1 MREKKVERLFVWF
14 GRFMLFAAIV
24 VNAWCTY
31 KYHYNFINS
40 DDGAELILSHM
51 LAQEGGIL
59 SKNWH
64 YSTELEILN
73 TQLVYAML
81 FRFTDDFLTVRILG
95 QIILTCLF
103 LASYYFCLHSID
115 DKKAGGRF
123 WKTAFLMLLPISG
136 EWHFLIMKAYYIPF
150 VGISFLSLGFA
161 CQMQNENMSRRK
173 RTLVFV
179 LGCVLAFS
187 GCLEGMRHIQ
197 LTYIPLVLSSFWTL
211 WNAAEKAGWK
221 WEKFHTPRGLIS
233 NSCWLLSAGAGCV
246 VNFLVLS
253 DKYYFRSH
261 DDVKFMETVTFE
273 SVQNVWNALLQ
284 VMGYRGE
291 QEFLSVGGVCDALA
305 VVSACFLLYYIVRMF
320 ICAGRYDSIE
330 QLIVSFVGTSFAL
343 GAFIYIMLGTVEPRW
358 VLSCTVPAILLLLF
372 LDKGSGFRQFVIM
385 GGIYGIVFLFG
396 AMGYYEL
403 KTDTSN
409 EDKRNVYE
417 FVLTH
422 DYDYGYCTMW
432 VGDWL
437 TEMTNGNFHTRSVRG
452 DYENGK
458 LKIWHWLTPIQ
469 VEYREE
475 PILCILE
482 KRRVEDLPI
491 PQEWPVLME
500 DDAYIIYEIE
510 DHKAVETYFE
520 SRTGQF

>member
-173 RTLVFV
+173 
-179 LGCVLAFS
+179 
-187 GCLEGMRHIQ
+187 
-197 LTYIPLVLSSFWTL
+197 
-211 WNAAEKAGWK
+211 
-221 WEKFHTPRGLIS
+221 
-233 NSCWLLSAGAGCV
+233 
-246 VNFLVLS
+246 
-253 DKYYFRSH
+253 
-261 DDVKFMETVTFE
+261 
-273 SVQNVWNALLQ
+273 
-284 VMGYRGE
+284 
-291 QEFLSVGGVCDALA
+291 
-305 VVSACFLLYYIVRMF
+305 
-320 ICAGRYDSIE
+320 
-330 QLIVSFVGTSFAL
+330 
-343 GAFIYIMLGTVEPRW
+343 
-358 VLSCTVPAILLLLF
+358 
-372 LDKGSGFRQFVIM
+372 
-385 GGIYGIVFLFG
+385 
-396 AMGYYEL
+396 
-403 KTDTSN
+403 
-409 EDKRNVYE
+409 
-417 FVLTH
+417 
-422 DYDYGYCTMW
+422 
-432 VGDWL
+432 
-437 TEMTNGNFHTRSVRG
+437 
-452 DYENGK
+452 
-458 LKIWHWLTPIQ
+458 
-469 VEYREE
+469 
-475 PILCILE
+475 
-482 KRRVEDLPI
+482 
-491 PQEWPVLME
+491 
-500 DDAYIIYEIE
+500 
-510 DHKAVETYFE
+510 
-520 SRTGQF
+520 